1 MRKRRFV
8 LLLALSLLLIS
19 FCACSQKD
27 DVPEEAK
34 TVYESFVEA
43 CKTDCKKAA
52 MYVNF
57 TSEEMRIATEEAA
70 PNVAAYKIKEWIK
83 LDDDLIVVKC
93 WMKSTEGKESERYA
107 FVVRID
113 GKYLVARNTTEVPVN
128 LKEKHD
134 LAPYTS

>member
-43 CKTDCKKAA
+43 LQ
-52 MYVNF
+52 N
-57 TSEEMRIATEEAA
+57 R
-70 PNVAAYKIKEWIK
+70 
-83 LDDDLIVVKC
+83 L
-93 WMKSTEGKESERYA
+93 
-107 FVVRID
+107 
-113 GKYLVARNTTEVPVN
+113 
-128 LKEKHD
+128 
-134 LAPYTS
+134 